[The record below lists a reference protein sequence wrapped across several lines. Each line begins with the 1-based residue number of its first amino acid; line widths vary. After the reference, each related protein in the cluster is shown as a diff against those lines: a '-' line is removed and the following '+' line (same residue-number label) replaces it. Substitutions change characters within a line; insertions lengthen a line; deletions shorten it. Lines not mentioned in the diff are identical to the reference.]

1 MLGEV
6 LNAPLLILK
15 FSYPKAS
22 IINNLRY
29 SKPLCSN
36 WVLKDLIIFAHMI
49 TSCFFF
55 ISSLKRITA
64 HSTILHFSS
73 DLLITI

>member
-49 TSCFFF
+49 TSCFVFDFF
-55 ISSLKRITA
+55 SKKNYSAFYNPT
-64 HSTILHFSS
+64 FFF
-73 DLLITI
+73 